1 MNIEI
6 PHQQGDYIPSGTLT
20 KYRIGHYRLDRNGTH
35 LMSYAGQN
43 VDPESPAVWVL
54 PGVIDVNV
62 PIPQMNPNEN
72 VIRNNGVFN
81 LVDND
86 NNPDD
91 IEIEQEINPNI
102 QNRST
107 LIKKGKTVK
116 SFKLE
121 KQEENEENDS
131 SDGNNKTRSTNISL
145 GQIVVNVPTNL
156 SIQNEKS
163 FTLNDSG
170 TFTVKPDQGYDGIG
184 EVIVNNNALDSNKT
198 FQLKKENA
206 NETFTDP
213 NTGQV
218 LLEHIINPSSGNY
231 AMKTVSVS
239 TQTQNKEVFINSEGT
254 ITIEPDQGYLGLNQ
268 VTINTTVSIII

>member
-43 VDPESPAVWVL
+43 NDPETPSVWVL

-62 PIPQMNPNEN
+62 PPPQMDQREN

-86 NNPDD
+86 NDPD
-91 IEIEQEINPNI
+91 IEIEPVINPNI

-121 KQEENEENDS
+121 KQEENDENNN
-131 SDGNNKTRSTNISL
+131 DGNNKTRSTNISL
-145 GQIVVNVPTNL
+145 GQIIVDVPTNL

-163 FTLNDSG
+163 FILNDSG
-170 TFTVKPDQGYDGIG
+170 TFTVQPDQGYDGIG
-184 EVIVNNNALDSNKT
+184 EVIINNNALDSNKT
-198 FQLKKENA
+198 FQLNKENA
-206 NETFTDP
+206 NEIFTDP
-213 NTGQV
+213 NTGRLQI
-218 LLEHIINPSSGNY
+218 EHIINPSSGNY

-239 TQTQNKEVFINSEGT
+239 TETQNKEVFINSEGT

-268 VTINTTVSIII
+268 VTINTTVSIIK